1 MTDPPRPAPDRLA
14 TRIGQAVI
22 LHRAGDREEARSRL
36 AALWAE
42 LQGGPAAQG
51 DPAVPGGPAVGG
63 ALARCTVAHYLAGTQ
78 EDPYTRL
85 QWHLRALSAARGHR
99 EPADGRS
106 EEPSPAMRALYPLLC
121 LGLADGYAELGERA
135 AARRELARARAALAA
150 LPDEGRR
157 ADLQAAAD
165 RLARRLDP

>member
-1 MTDPPRPAPDRLA
+1 MAEPPRPVKDGLA

-22 LHRAGDREEARSRL
+22 LHRAGDREEARARL
-36 AALWAE
+36 GAMWAE
-42 LQGGPAAQG
+42 LQGDPAA
-51 DPAVPGGPAVGG
+51 AA

-78 EDPYTRL
+78 EDPYARL
-85 QWHLRALSAARGHR
+85 QWHLRALSAARALR
-99 EPADGRS
+99 EAADGRTDES
-106 EEPSPAMRALYPLLC
+106 SAAMRALYPLLC

-135 AARRELARARAALAA
+135 AARRELARARAALAT

-165 RLARRLDP
+165 RLAHRLGPTTPPR